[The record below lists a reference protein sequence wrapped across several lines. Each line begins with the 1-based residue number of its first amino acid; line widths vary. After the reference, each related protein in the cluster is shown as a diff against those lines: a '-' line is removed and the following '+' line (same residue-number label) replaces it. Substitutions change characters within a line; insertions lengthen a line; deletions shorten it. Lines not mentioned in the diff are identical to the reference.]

1 MAEKR
6 RVTGLLI
13 MTELPNYGLVA
24 VLQRRGEF
32 NHEKMGPESFPG
44 AMQLTVWGG
53 VEESESMP
61 GALFREIQEE
71 MGVATLYKVCDRGG
85 ILLPEKYRHLI
96 KNPNFRDRELGEN
109 FDTAVEVERDNPSE
123 DKLETLREI
132 YRFEDEKNLKV
143 AYAVKLPCEF
153 LKNICLGPSSGGIRL
168 LKEEE
173 IEKIQDLK
181 NFDKKVGVTDRNILA
196 MFADTKETI
205 QRAFTLLRK

>member
-1 MAEKR
+1 MSKR
-6 RVTGLLI
+6 RVVGLLV
-13 MTELPNYGLVA
+13 MTEIPEMGLVA

-53 VEESESMP
+53 MEETDTDELTAM
-61 GALFREIQEE
+61 LRECEEE
-71 MGVATLYKVCDRGG
+71 MGGSFATHIRCWARLTV
-85 ILLPEKYRHLI
+85 
-96 KNPNFRDRELGEN
+96 
-109 FDTAVEVERDNPSE
+109 S
-123 DKLETLREI
+123 EI

-153 LKNICLGPSSGGIRL
+153 LKKICLGPSSGGIRL

-173 IEKIQDLK
+173 IGKIQDLK
-181 NFDKKVGVTDRNILA
+181 NFDKTVGVTDRNILA

-205 QRAFTLLRK
+205 ERAFKMAKI